1 MTITYTTPNP
11 HGRARDLLIDA
22 MLRAMEEHGETL
34 PESRP
39 ADTVEDEGQ
48 PEG

>member
-1 MTITYTTPNP
+1 MMTITYTTPNP

-22 MLRAMEEHGETL
+22 MLDALEREAEAEE
-34 PESRP
+34 
-39 ADTVEDEGQ
+39 AKAEDQ